1 MMIKFKRDLC
11 IIGAAFLINQCL
23 FANSN
28 NTLLADPS
36 ELTIVSPKSFTQSK
50 DNKINGE
57 VPPGK
62 IGGVNE
68 ILLSQTVDGMHRY
81 VSKVTRKPG
90 LRVYVHY
97 HHFPVTTCIIQGQT
111 TLYLEGHQP
120 IVTKAGHCFTM
131 PANTKG
137 VNYNSGKDIAVY
149 MDFMVL
155 PEDVAKIVP
164 LEKVPEKKI
173 INGSSYSY

>member
-1 MMIKFKRDLC
+1 MRKSTRDLF
-11 IIGAAFLINQCL
+11 IMGVALLINQCL

-28 NTLLADPS
+28 NKSIPDPS
-36 ELTIVSPKSFTQSK
+36 ELTTIVSPKNFTQSR

-81 VSKVTRKPG
+81 VSKVTREPG

-120 IVTKAGHCFTM
+120 MVTKAGHCFTM

-137 VNYNSGKDIAVY
+137 VNYNSGKEIAVY
-149 MDFMVL
+149 IDFMVL
-155 PEDVAKIVP
+155 PEGVEKIVP